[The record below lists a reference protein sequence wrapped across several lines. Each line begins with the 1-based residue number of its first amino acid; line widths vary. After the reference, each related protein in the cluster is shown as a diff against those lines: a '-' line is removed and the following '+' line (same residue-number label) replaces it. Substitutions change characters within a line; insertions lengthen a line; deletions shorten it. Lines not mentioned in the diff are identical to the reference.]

1 MNSQSGTYKYEATC
15 RCMYQIG
22 KLQPLQVLPCD
33 TCQFRCEEPLV
44 PVGLV
49 QEVSPVPSSLSRM
62 AARSGNT
69 CNLLRIQDAVNS
81 FSTGVPRSTLITEA
95 LKDVLTI
102 LLTPN
107 KAIIPSLRNCAVKL
121 AVQEQNSIAKGCPPS
136 RGSSGLGLR
145 QNWTICAHK
154 WYPLAQASP
163 GWALSQPLMLK
174 AKQRRD
180 QLASR
185 MHNLSRQVEACH
197 VTARSLDP
205 WPSSKACSVFS
216 GYLCCLLPKSAT
228 PS

>member
-1 MNSQSGTYKYEATC
+1 MNSQSGTYKYEGTC

-107 KAIIPSLRNCAVKL
+107 KAIIPSLRNWAVKL
-121 AVQEQNSIAKGCPPS
+121 ASRTKFDCEGLSSISRVKRPGAPPKLDHLCTQVVPFGAS
-136 RGSSGLGLR
+136 FTRLGF
-145 QNWTICAHK
+145 
-154 WYPLAQASP
+154 
-163 GWALSQPLMLK
+163 
-174 AKQRRD
+174 
-180 QLASR
+180 
-185 MHNLSRQVEACH
+185 
-197 VTARSLDP
+197 VTAVDVEG
-205 WPSSKACSVFS
+205 KT
-216 GYLCCLLPKSAT
+216 KT
-228 PS
+228 